1 MRRGESASKGYVVS
15 AAVVAPFGTAL
26 LLACLTVVPV
36 VIVDAYFPS
45 LPLVPPVYLCELP

>member
-1 MRRGESASKGYVVS
+1 MRRSESASKGDVVS

-36 VIVDAYFPS
+36 VIVDSYYT
-45 LPLVPPVYLCELP
+45 PLTLIFI

>member
-45 LPLVPPVYLCELP
+45 LPLVPPVFI